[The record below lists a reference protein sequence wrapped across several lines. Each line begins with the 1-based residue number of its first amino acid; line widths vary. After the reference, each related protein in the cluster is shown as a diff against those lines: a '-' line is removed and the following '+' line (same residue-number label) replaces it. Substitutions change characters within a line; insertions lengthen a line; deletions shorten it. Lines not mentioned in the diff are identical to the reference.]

1 MLSCSSA
8 FPLAVLVEVQ
18 YRIQALPMFCDLLL
32 YLQGS
37 TLLDIEET
45 CAASLI
51 VDDTGA
57 VTIYA
62 PTQLQYQHAVAAV
75 QEVEGRGLQA
85 GHVYRV
91 RVLRVVDFGAYVAL
105 PNGLPALLHISELS
119 HSKIKEVREV
129 VKEGDELDVL
139 CKGRDA
145 KGFVRLSRKDLLKG
159 PEGGGSGLEAAEAA
173 ASAMAAAAAG
183 GSSSSSSSDRAG
195 GGSRRGGGH
204 PRALTWQPPKQQQQQ
219 QQQQQDE

>member
-1 MLSCSSA
+1 L
-8 FPLAVLVEVQ
+8 FTDQ
-18 YRIQALPMFCDLLL
+18 LLL
-32 YLQGS
+32 CVIVSCVAVQGS
-37 TLLDIEET
+37 TLLDIEDT
-45 CAASLI
+45 CSASLI

-85 GHVYRV
+85 GRIYRV
-91 RVLRVVDFGAYVAL
+91 KVLRVVDFGAYVAL

-119 HSKIKEVREV
+119 HSKIKEVRDV

-145 KGFVRLSRKDLLKG
+145 KGFVRLSRKDLLKS
-159 PEGGGSGLEAAEAA
+159 PEGSGSGLGAAEAA
-173 ASAMAAAAAG
+173 ASAMAAAVAGSSRSGSSNGSGERTG
-183 GSSSSSSSDRAG
+183 GSSMRK
-195 GGSRRGGGH
+195 GGGH
-204 PRALTWQPPKQQQQQ
+204 PRALTWQPPRQQQQQ
-219 QQQQQDE
+219 QEE

>member
-1 MLSCSSA
+1 V
-8 FPLAVLVEVQ
+8 FYV
-18 YRIQALPMFCDLLL
+18 
-32 YLQGS
+32 QGS
-37 TLLDIEET
+37 TLLDIEEA
-45 CAASLI
+45 CSASLI

-85 GHVYRV
+85 GQVYRV
-91 RVLRVVDFGAYVAL
+91 KVLRVVDFGAYVAL

-129 VKEGDELDVL
+129 VNEGDELDVL

-145 KGFVRLSRKDLLKG
+145 KGFVRLSRKDLLKN
-159 PEGGGSGLEAAEAA
+159 PEGSGSGLGAAEAA
-173 ASAMAAAAAG
+173 ASAMAAAVAG
-183 GSSSSSSSDRAG
+183 GSGSRGGSGSSSSDRAG
-195 GGSRRGGGH
+195 GSSGRKGGDH
-204 PRALTWQPPKQQQQQ
+204 PRALTWKPPRQQQQQ
-219 QQQQQDE
+219 QQKEE